1 MYNFENYIKY
11 KGVKVK
17 IRVMIGIQTS
27 LLLYQSYY
35 IIITKFNYKISGIIM
50 SLTIELFQ
58 KN

>member
-27 LLLYQSYY
+27 LLLYPSYY

>member
-1 MYNFENYIKY
+1 
-11 KGVKVK
+11 
-17 IRVMIGIQTS
+17 MIGIQTS